1 MEWRVPLSDVNFTSD
16 EEEAVCEVVHSGWL
30 SMGAVTQ
37 AFELDFR
44 DFTGAKHTFAVTNAT
59 AALHLACLALGIGP
73 GDEVILPSLTFVATA
88 NAVRY
93 TGAVPVFADIES
105 LDDLNISPK
114 SIEVLITEKT
124 KAIMVMHYGGF
135 ACNMPMI
142 NQIAEAH
149 GLGVIEDAAHG
160 VGASLDGRA
169 LGTWGDIG
177 CYSFFANKNM
187 TTGEGGMLLTNNDAL
202 AEKIQILR
210 SHGMTTLTWDRHKGH
225 AYTYDVIDLGYNYRI
240 DEIRSA
246 LGRVQLQKIRGANR
260 QRDDLVSLYRQ
271 LITEQVPKIQ
281 VPFKDHPGE
290 SSHYIF
296 PVLLP
301 KGTDKLAFMTGM
313 REGGIQT
320 SWHYPPVHHFRI
332 YEDDWL
338 ARENE
343 LPLTEETAEREI
355 TLPLYPTMS
364 EEQVHWVVDA
374 MEGLLD

>member
-16 EEEAVCEVVHSGWL
+16 EEEAVREVVHSGWL

-37 AFELDFR
+37 AFEADFR
-44 DFTGAKHTFAVTNAT
+44 AFTGAKHAFAVTNAT
-59 AALHLACLALGIGP
+59 AALHLACLAMGIGP

-93 TGAVPVFADIES
+93 TGADPIFADIAS
-105 LDDLNISPK
+105 LDDLNISPN
-114 SIEVLITEKT
+114 SIQSLITNKT

-135 ACNMPMI
+135 ACYMPLI
-142 NQIAEAH
+142 NQIAETH
-149 GLGVIEDAAHG
+149 GLSVIEDAAHG

-169 LGTWGDIG
+169 LGTWGGVG

-187 TTGEGGMLLTNNDAL
+187 TTGEGGMLLTDDDTV

-225 AYTYDVIDLGYNYRI
+225 AYTYDVVDLGYNYRI

-246 LGRVQLQKIRGANR
+246 LGRVQLNKVRDAN
-260 QRDDLVSLYRQ
+260 QRREALVSLYRQ
-271 LITEQVPKIQ
+271 RISHQVPQIS
-281 VPFKDHPGE
+281 VPFKEHPGE

-301 KGTDKLAFMTGM
+301 KGTDKLAFMAGM

-332 YEDDWL
+332 YEDDWR
-338 ARENE
+338 ARNNQ
-343 LPLTEETAEREI
+343 LPLTEETAQREI
-355 TLPLYPTMS
+355 TLPLYPAMS

-374 MEGLLD
+374 MDKLLN